1 MIRINKYERFKLE
14 EKYGLKMGRD
24 MQRTYSKPKHYYLV
38 ERPYCLEA
46 LDKLRKNS

>member
-1 MIRINKYERFKLE
+1 MIRISKDERFKLE
-14 EKYGLKMGRD
+14 KEHGLKMGRD

-46 LDKLRKNS
+46 LKKLRS